1 MINIPDQHHD
11 ADDDQHE
18 RDDNR
23 DARNYALAFSLHLTE
38 RQHSVRESTDEN
50 ANCELAWLVL
60 QDALDNPWGELT
72 HSELHDDHGD
82 RQYKCR
88 ETDH

>member
-1 MINIPDQHHD
+1 MMLMTISTNATTTATPG
-11 ADDDQHE
+11 
-18 RDDNR
+18 
-23 DARNYALAFSLHLTE
+23 LAFSLHLTE
-38 RQHSVRESTDEN
+38 RQHGVRESTDED
-50 ANCELAWLVL
+50 ANSELARLIL
-60 QDALDNPWGELT
+60 QDALDNPCGELT